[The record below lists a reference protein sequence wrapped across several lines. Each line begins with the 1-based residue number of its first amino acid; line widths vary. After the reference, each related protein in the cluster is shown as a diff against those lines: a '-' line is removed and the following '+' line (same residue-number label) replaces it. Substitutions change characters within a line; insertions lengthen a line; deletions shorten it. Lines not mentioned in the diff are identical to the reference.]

1 MRQFVV
7 IGHDAPTDP
16 DAVSLSDIPGAGRLD
31 LLCRCVSAGVFLSH
45 GIREAVRVHLVVGL
59 RPTARGAERLAVA
72 ADEFTISFDADSLR
86 HLHPD
91 ERNVAAR
98 IRDALAARDEAIGH
112 MPADV
117 SPGVELRRM
126 GLEATLDRLL
136 DAGASA
142 DAGPTLVQLH
152 EDGAPLVEAAPPS
165 DPVFVLSDHNDFA
178 PAERDLLADL
188 AERRV
193 RVGPKRLHAD
203 HTVSVVHNWLDTDG
217 YASY

>member
-7 IGHDAPTDP
+7 VGHDVPTDP

-31 LLCRCVSAGVFLSH
+31 LLCRCVSTGVFLSH
-45 GIREAVRVHLVVGL
+45 GIREAVRVHLVV
-59 RPTARGAERLAVA
+59 
-72 ADEFTISFDADSLR
+72 ADELTVTFDADRLR

-98 IRDALAARDEAIGH
+98 VRDALAARDDAIGH
-112 MPADV
+112 EPADV

-126 GLEATLDRLL
+126 GLSVTLDRLV
-136 DAGASA
+136 DGRRAATDPA
-142 DAGPTLVQLH
+142 LVQLH
-152 EDGAPLVEAAPPS
+152 EAGEPLVGVDPPA
-165 DPVFVLSDHNDFA
+165 DPVFVLSDHRDFTA
-178 PAERDLLADL
+178 AEAALLAD
-188 AERRV
+188 ESDRRV

-203 HTVSVVHNWLDTDG
+203 DTIAVVHNWLDTDG

>member
-7 IGHDAPTDP
+7 AGHEVPTDP
-16 DAVSLSDIPGAGRLD
+16 DAISLSDIPGAGRLD
-31 LLCRCVSAGVFLSH
+31 LLCRCVSTGVFLSH
-45 GIREAVRVHLVVGL
+45 GIRESVRVHLVVADGL
-59 RPTARGAERLAVA
+59 TV
-72 ADEFTISFDADSLR
+72 TFDSDSLR

-98 IRDALAARDEAIGH
+98 VRDALEAKADAIGH

-136 DAGASA
+136 DGAGSGAA
-142 DAGPTLVQLH
+142 AEPTLVQLH
-152 EDGAPLVEAAPPS
+152 EDGDPLVDAAPPA
-165 DPVFVLSDHNDFA
+165 DPVFVLSDHRDFTDR
-178 PAERDLLADL
+178 EESLLASR

-193 RVGPKRLHAD
+193 RVGPELLHAD
-203 HTVSVVHNWLDTDG
+203 HTVSVAHNWLDTDG
-217 YASY
+217 YESY

>member
-7 IGHDAPTDP
+7 IGHDVPTEP
-16 DAVSLSDIPGAGRLD
+16 EAISLADIPGAGRLD
-31 LLCRCVSAGVFLSH
+31 LFCRCVASGVFLSH
-45 GIREAVRVHLVVGL
+45 GIRDDVAVHLVC
-59 RPTARGAERLAVA
+59 
-72 ADEFTISFDADSLR
+72 ADELTVTFDAASLR

-98 IRDALAARDEAIGH
+98 IRDALAAKPDAIGH

-126 GLEATLDRLL
+126 GLEATLDRLIGG
-136 DAGASA
+136 GASRGGAGSA
-142 DAGPTLVQLH
+142 DPTLVQLH
-152 EDGAPLVEAAPPS
+152 EDGDPLVDAAPPD
-165 DPVFVLSDHNDFA
+165 DPVFVLSDHSDFA
-178 PAERDLLADL
+178 DDEETVLAERAD
-188 AERRV
+188 RRV

>member
-7 IGHDAPTDP
+7 IGHDVPTDP
-16 DAVSLSDIPGAGRLD
+16 DAISLSDIPGAGRLD
-31 LLCRCVSAGVFLSH
+31 LLCRCVAAGVFLSH
-45 GIREAVRVHLVVGL
+45 GIRERVRVHLVV
-59 RPTARGAERLAVA
+59 
-72 ADEFTISFDADSLR
+72 ADEFTVTFDADSLR

-98 IRDALAARDEAIGH
+98 IRDALDAQDDAIGH

-117 SPGVELRRM
+117 SPGVETPADGTGSDPRPGARHSRYLS
-126 GLEATLDRLL
+126 TRL
-136 DAGASA
+136 
-142 DAGPTLVQLH
+142 PTQ
-152 EDGAPLVEAAPPS
+152 PLSSFTRTAIPVDAAPPT

-178 PAERDLLADL
+178 PAERDLLADR

-193 RVGPKRLHAD
+193 RVGPELLHAD

-217 YASY
+217 YESY

>member
-7 IGHDAPTDP
+7 IGHEAPTDP
-16 DAVSLSDIPGAGRLD
+16 DEISLSDLPGAGRLD
-31 LLCRCVSAGVFLSH
+31 LLCRCVATGVFLSH
-45 GIREAVRVHLVVGL
+45 GIRDSVRVHLVV
-59 RPTARGAERLAVA
+59 
-72 ADEFTISFDADSLR
+72 ADELTVSFDSDSLR

-98 IRDALAARDEAIGH
+98 VRDALAAKADAIGH

-136 DAGASA
+136 DGTAAGASS
-142 DAGPTLVQLH
+142 GPALVQLH
-152 EDGAPLVEAAPPS
+152 EDGDPLVEAVPPD
-165 DPVFVLSDHNDFA
+165 DPVFALSDHRDFTD
-178 PAERDLLADL
+178 EEEELLA
-188 AERRV
+188 ARANRRV
-193 RVGPKRLHAD
+193 RVGPELLHAD

-217 YASY
+217 YDAY

>member
-7 IGHDAPTDP
+7 LGHDVPTDP

-45 GIREAVRVHLVVGL
+45 GIRERVRVHLVVG
-59 RPTARGAERLAVA
+59 
-72 ADEFTISFDADSLR
+72 DELTISFDADTLR

-91 ERNVAAR
+91 ERNIAAR
-98 IRDALAARDEAIGH
+98 IRDALGARADAIGH

-126 GLEATLDRLL
+126 GLEATLNRLTE
-136 DAGASA
+136 A
-142 DAGPTLVQLH
+142 DEATLVQLH
-152 EDGAPLVEAAPPS
+152 EDGAPLVDAEPPS
-165 DPVFVLSDHNDFA
+165 DPVFVLSDHNDFTA
-178 PAERDLLADL
+178 GEAASLAAA

-193 RVGPKRLHAD
+193 RVGPELLHAD
-203 HTVSVVHNWLDTDG
+203 HTITVVHNWLDTDG

>member
-7 IGHDAPTDP
+7 VGHDVPTDP
-16 DAVSLSDIPGAGRLD
+16 DAVSLSDLPGAGRLD
-31 LLCRCVSAGVFLSH
+31 LLCRCVATGVFLSH
-45 GIREAVRVHLVVGL
+45 GIREGTRVHLVC
-59 RPTARGAERLAVA
+59 
-72 ADEFTISFDADSLR
+72 ADELTVTFDAASLR

-98 IRDALAARDEAIGH
+98 IRDALDAREDAIGH

-126 GLEATLDRLL
+126 GLSATLDRVN
-136 DAGASA
+136 DEG
-142 DAGPTLVQLH
+142 TLVHLH
-152 EDGAPLVEAAPPS
+152 EDGDPLVDAEPPS
-165 DPVFVLSDHNDFA
+165 DPVFVLSDHNDFTD
-178 PAERDLLADL
+178 AESSLLAD
-188 AERRV
+188 AADRRV
-193 RVGPKRLHAD
+193 RIGPKRVHAD

>member
-7 IGHDAPTDP
+7 VGHDAPTTP
-16 DAVSLSDIPGAGRLD
+16 DDVSLSDLPGAGRLD
-31 LLCRCVSAGVFLSH
+31 LLCRCVATGVFLSH
-45 GIREAVRVHLVVGL
+45 GIRESVRVHLVHDDALTV
-59 RPTARGAERLAVA
+59 T
-72 ADEFTISFDADSLR
+72 FDADRLR

-98 IRDALAARDEAIGH
+98 IRDALAAREDAIGH

-126 GLEATLDRLL
+126 GLAATLDRVAA
-136 DAGASA
+136 AG
-142 DAGPTLVQLH
+142 TLVELH
-152 EDGAPLVEAAPPS
+152 EDGEPLVDAAPPV
-165 DPVFVLSDHNDFA
+165 DPVFVLSDHHDFTD
-178 PAERDLLADL
+178 AEADLLAEH

-193 RVGPKRLHAD
+193 RVGPELLHAD
-203 HTVSVVHNWLDTDG
+203 HTISVAHNWLDTDG

>member
-7 IGHDAPTDP
+7 VGHEAPTDP
-16 DAVSLSDIPGAGRLD
+16 DAISLSDLPGAGRLD
-31 LLCRCVSAGVFLSH
+31 LLCRCVATGVFLSH
-45 GIREAVRVHLVVGL
+45 GIREAVRVDLVVDDAL
-59 RPTARGAERLAVA
+59 TV
-72 ADEFTISFDADSLR
+72 TFDADSLR

-98 IRDALAARDEAIGH
+98 VRDALAAKPDAIGH

-136 DAGASA
+136 DAGGTGGGETSN
-142 DAGPTLVQLH
+142 PTLVQLH
-152 EDGAPLVEAAPPS
+152 EDGDPLVGAAPPD
-165 DPVFVLSDHNDFA
+165 DPVFVLSDHRDFTDEEA
-178 PAERDLLADL
+178 AVLAER

-193 RVGPKRLHAD
+193 RVGPELLHAD

>member
-7 IGHDAPTDP
+7 IGHDVPTDP

-31 LLCRCVSAGVFLSH
+31 LLCRCVAAGVFLSH
-45 GIREAVRVHLVVGL
+45 GIREDVRVHLVV
-59 RPTARGAERLAVA
+59 
-72 ADEFTISFDADSLR
+72 ADEFTVTFDADSLR

-98 IRDALAARDEAIGH
+98 IRDALDAQDDAIGH

-136 DAGASA
+136 DASGAASASGDSA
-142 DAGPTLVQLH
+142 DAGPTPVQLH
-152 EDGAPLVEAAPPS
+152 EDGDPLVDAAPPT
-165 DPVFVLSDHNDFA
+165 DPVFVLSDHNDFT
-178 PAERDLLADL
+178 PAERDLLADR

>member
-45 GIREAVRVHLVVGL
+45 GIREDVRVHLVV
-59 RPTARGAERLAVA
+59 
-72 ADEFTISFDADSLR
+72 ADELTVTFDADTLR

-98 IRDALAARDEAIGH
+98 VRDALAARDDAIGH

-126 GLEATLDRLL
+126 GLDATLDRLL
-136 DAGASA
+136 DAPGGAGDGS
-142 DAGPTLVQLH
+142 AGPTLVQLH
-152 EDGAPLVEAAPPS
+152 EDGAPLVEAAPPT

-178 PAERDLLADL
+178 PAERDLLADR

-217 YASY
+217 YASH

>member
-7 IGHDAPTDP
+7 IGHETPTDS
-16 DAVSLSDIPGAGRLD
+16 DAVSLSDLPGAGRLD
-31 LLCRCVSAGVFLSH
+31 LLCRCVATGVFLSH
-45 GIREAVRVHLVVGL
+45 GIRESVRVHLVV
-59 RPTARGAERLAVA
+59 
-72 ADEFTISFDADSLR
+72 ADELTVSFDSDSLR

-98 IRDALAARDEAIGH
+98 IRDALAAKPDAIGH

-136 DAGASA
+136 GAGATSGGPGGSPT
-142 DAGPTLVQLH
+142 DPTLVQLH
-152 EDGAPLVEAAPPS
+152 EGGNPLVEAAPPA
-165 DPVFVLSDHNDFA
+165 DPVFVLSDHRDFTGEEESLL
-178 PAERDLLADL
+178 AERAD
-188 AERRV
+188 RRV
-193 RVGPKRLHAD
+193 RVGPEPLHAD

-217 YASY
+217 YDSY

>member
-7 IGHDAPTDP
+7 IGHDVPTDP
-16 DAVSLSDIPGAGRLD
+16 DAISLSDIPGAGRLD

-45 GIREAVRVHLVVGL
+45 GIRERVRVHLVV
-59 RPTARGAERLAVA
+59 
-72 ADEFTISFDADSLR
+72 ADELMVSFDADSLR

-98 IRDALAARDEAIGH
+98 IRDALDARPDAIGH

-126 GLEATLDRLL
+126 GVEATLERLT
-136 DAGASA
+136 DTA
-142 DAGPTLVQLH
+142 DATLVQLH
-152 EDGAPLVEAAPPS
+152 EEGEPLVEADPPS
-165 DPVFVLSDHNDFA
+165 DPVFVLSDHNDFT
-178 PAERDLLADL
+178 AEEAETLAAA

-193 RVGPKRLHAD
+193 RVGPELLHAD
-203 HTVSVVHNWLDTDG
+203 HAISVVHNWLDTDG
-217 YASY
+217 YTSY

>member
-7 IGHDAPTDP
+7 IGHDVPTDP

-45 GIREAVRVHLVVGL
+45 GIREGVRVHLIL
-59 RPTARGAERLAVA
+59 
-72 ADEFTISFDADSLR
+72 ADEFTVTFDADSLR

-98 IRDALAARDEAIGH
+98 IRDALDAQDDAIGH

-136 DAGASA
+136 DGAGAA
-142 DAGPTLVQLH
+142 TDPTLVQLH
-152 EDGAPLVEAAPPS
+152 EEGDPLVEAAPPT
-165 DPVFVLSDHNDFA
+165 DPVFVLSDHNDFTD
-178 PAERDLLADL
+178 AERDLLGDRAD
-188 AERRV
+188 RRV
-193 RVGPKRLHAD
+193 RVGPELLHAD

-217 YASY
+217 YAAY

>member
-7 IGHDAPTDP
+7 IGRDVPTDP
-16 DAVSLSDIPGAGRLD
+16 DAISLSDLPGAGRLD
-31 LLCRCVSAGVFLSH
+31 LLCRCVAAGVFLSH
-45 GIREAVRVHLVVGL
+45 GIREAVRVHLV
-59 RPTARGAERLAVA
+59 A
-72 ADEFTISFDADSLR
+72 ADEFTVTFDADSLR

-98 IRDALAARDEAIGH
+98 IRDAIDARDDAIGH

-126 GLEATLDRLL
+126 GLEATLDRVL
-136 DAGASA
+136 DDGGGSPRSGTSAGA
-142 DAGPTLVQLH
+142 DGPTLVQLH
-152 EDGAPLVEAAPPS
+152 EDGDPLVDAAPPT
-165 DPVFVLSDHNDFA
+165 DPVFVLSDHNDFP
-178 PAERDLLADL
+178 PAERDLLADR
-188 AERRV
+188 ADRRV

-203 HTVSVVHNWLDTDG
+203 HTISVVHNWIDTDG

>member
-1 MRQFVV
+1 MRQVVV
-7 IGHDAPTDP
+7 IGHETPTDP
-16 DAVSLSDIPGAGRLD
+16 DAVSLSDLPGAGRLD
-31 LLCRCVSAGVFLSH
+31 LLCRCVATGVFLSH
-45 GIREAVRVHLVVGL
+45 GIRESVRVHLVV
-59 RPTARGAERLAVA
+59 
-72 ADEFTISFDADSLR
+72 ADELTVTFDADSLR

-98 IRDALAARDEAIGH
+98 MRDALAAKADAIGH

-136 DAGASA
+136 DGGAAGSTG
-142 DAGPTLVQLH
+142 DPTLVQLH
-152 EDGAPLVEAAPPS
+152 EGGDPLVEAAPPT
-165 DPVFVLSDHNDFA
+165 DPVFVLSDHRDFTDEEA
-178 PAERDLLADL
+178 ELLAER

-193 RVGPKRLHAD
+193 RVGPELLHAD

-217 YASY
+217 YESY

>member
-7 IGHDAPTDP
+7 IGHDVPTDP
-16 DAVSLSDIPGAGRLD
+16 DAISLSDIPGAGRLD
-31 LLCRCVSAGVFLSH
+31 LLCRCVAAGVFLSH
-45 GIREAVRVHLVVGL
+45 GIRERVRVHLVV
-59 RPTARGAERLAVA
+59 
-72 ADEFTISFDADSLR
+72 ADEFTVTFDADSLR

-98 IRDALAARDEAIGH
+98 IRDALDAQDDAIGH

-126 GLEATLDRLL
+126 GLEATLDRVL
-136 DAGASA
+136 DTPGTSSASA
-142 DAGPTLVQLH
+142 DPTLVQLH
-152 EDGAPLVEAAPPS
+152 EDGDPVVDAAPPT

-178 PAERDLLADL
+178 PAERDLLADR

-193 RVGPKRLHAD
+193 RVGPELLHAD

-217 YASY
+217 YESY

>member
-7 IGHDAPTDP
+7 IGRDVPTDP
-16 DAVSLSDIPGAGRLD
+16 DAISLSDIPGAGRLD

-45 GIREAVRVHLVVGL
+45 GIRESVRVHL
-59 RPTARGAERLAVA
+59 AI
-72 ADEFTISFDADSLR
+72 ADEFTVSFDSDALR

-98 IRDALAARDEAIGH
+98 VRDALDARDEAIGY

-126 GLEATLDRLL
+126 GLDATLDRLV
-136 DAGASA
+136 GA
-142 DAGPTLVQLH
+142 DGRGPDGTLVQLH
-152 EDGAPLVEAAPPS
+152 EDGAPLIDAEPPE
-165 DPVFVLSDHNDFA
+165 DPVFVLSDHHDFA
-178 PAERDLLADL
+178 PDEAAAVDERAD
-188 AERRV
+188 RRL
-193 RVGPKRLHAD
+193 RVGPELLHAD
-203 HTVSVVHNWLDTDG
+203 HAITVVHNWLDTEG

>member
-1 MRQFVV
+1 
-7 IGHDAPTDP
+7 
-16 DAVSLSDIPGAGRLD
+16 
-31 LLCRCVSAGVFLSH
+31 VFLSH
-45 GIREAVRVHLVVGL
+45 GIRERVRVHLVV
-59 RPTARGAERLAVA
+59 
-72 ADEFTISFDADSLR
+72 ADEFTVTTFDADSLR

-98 IRDALAARDEAIGH
+98 IRDALDAQDDAIGH

-126 GLEATLDRLL
+126 GLEATLDRVL
-136 DAGASA
+136 DTPVPSSASA
-142 DAGPTLVQLH
+142 DPTLASFTRTAIPV
-152 EDGAPLVEAAPPS
+152 DAAPPT

-178 PAERDLLADL
+178 PAERDLLADR

-193 RVGPKRLHAD
+193 RVGPELLHAD

-217 YASY
+217 YESLTTGARRPRPRLTTGSRSRSGASPSTPRRAVPTGTTPSTWSRSGRLL

>member
-7 IGHDAPTDP
+7 IGHETPTDP
-16 DAVSLSDIPGAGRLD
+16 DAVSLSDLPGAGRLD
-31 LLCRCVSAGVFLSH
+31 LLCRCVATGVFLSH
-45 GIREAVRVHLVVGL
+45 GIRESVRVHLVV
-59 RPTARGAERLAVA
+59 ADELAV
-72 ADEFTISFDADSLR
+72 TFDSDSLR

-98 IRDALAARDEAIGH
+98 VRDAFAAKADAIGH

-136 DAGASA
+136 DGNAAGASS
-142 DAGPTLVQLH
+142 DPTLVQLH
-152 EDGAPLVEAAPPS
+152 EDGDPLVEAAPPT
-165 DPVFVLSDHNDFA
+165 DPVFVLSDHRDFTDA
-178 PAERDLLADL
+178 EEELLAER

-193 RVGPKRLHAD
+193 RVGPELLHAD

-217 YASY
+217 YDSY

>member
-7 IGHDAPTDP
+7 IGHETPTDP
-16 DAVSLSDIPGAGRLD
+16 DAISLSDLPGAGRLD
-31 LLCRCVSAGVFLSH
+31 LLCRCVATGVFLSH
-45 GIREAVRVHLVVGL
+45 GIRESVRVHLVV
-59 RPTARGAERLAVA
+59 
-72 ADEFTISFDADSLR
+72 ADELTVTFDSDSLR

-98 IRDALAARDEAIGH
+98 VRDALDATADAIGH

-117 SPGVELRRM
+117 SPGVTLRRM

-136 DAGASA
+136 DSGSGAAA
-142 DAGPTLVQLH
+142 DPTLVQLH
-152 EDGAPLVEAAPPS
+152 EDGDPLVDAAPPD
-165 DPVFVLSDHNDFA
+165 DPVFVLSDHRDFA
-178 PAERDLLADL
+178 EREEELLAER

-193 RVGPKRLHAD
+193 RVGPELLHAD

-217 YASY
+217 YDSY